1 MESWDSVDYIKK
13 MERVV
18 NILRNVTKDGDA
30 EVENVVSE
38 NTVMDEEVD
47 VEQLKFAPGEPVS
60 EVDVVILVEFWCTWS
75 FDHENVVSHFN

>member
-1 MESWDSVDYIKK
+1 

-38 NTVMDEEVD
+38 NTVMDEEID

-75 FDHENVVSHFN
+75 FDHENVVSH